1 VWEDQVQNWRKW
13 FAVVAK
19 GCVTVRQQPSQAMR
33 YVGRLGAPSFC
44 REDIK
49 GENCTIRKMNDR
61 AMQKTEGQNAML
73 EDKLSADTFLD
84 GCIQKIGS

>member
-1 VWEDQVQNWRKW
+1 MLADW
-13 FAVVAK
+13 
-19 GCVTVRQQPSQAMR
+19 GLHPSAEKT
-33 YVGRLGAPSFC
+33 S
-44 REDIK
+44 K